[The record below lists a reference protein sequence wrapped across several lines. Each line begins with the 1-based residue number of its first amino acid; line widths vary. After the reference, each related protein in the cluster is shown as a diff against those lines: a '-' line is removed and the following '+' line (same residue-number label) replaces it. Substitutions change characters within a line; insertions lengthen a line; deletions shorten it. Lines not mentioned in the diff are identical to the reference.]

1 MIKINDYKLSYK
13 VIPIIIV
20 TLLLF
25 LRFPFI
31 FAVTFEILPLDIN
44 IVNSI
49 FINGTYLLTSI
60 LIIYE
65 RKNLSQFNFI
75 FFR

>member
-1 MIKINDYKLSYK
+1 MNDYKLLYK
-13 VIPIIIV
+13 FIPIIIMI
-20 TLLLF
+20 LLLF

-31 FAVTFEILPLDIN
+31 FAVTFQILPLDTN

-49 FINGTYLLTSI
+49 FTSGTYLLTSI

-65 RKNLSQFNFI
+65 RKSLSQFNFT
-75 FFR
+75 FFQ